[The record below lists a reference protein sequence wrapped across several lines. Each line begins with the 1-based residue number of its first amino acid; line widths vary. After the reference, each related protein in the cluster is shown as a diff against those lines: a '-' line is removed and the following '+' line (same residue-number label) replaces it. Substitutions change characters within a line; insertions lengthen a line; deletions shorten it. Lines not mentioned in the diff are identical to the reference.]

1 MCIFNDRLSQLLLG
15 HNVSVSLTACGITA
29 TNPCDTGDFDLVVPS
44 TAESCTFDN
53 YWGHTANYLCRTDVN
68 QAFFVEI
75 QLAFHMQEIM
85 PISLAVAQT
94 SGSVWICMELHSSLL
109 IP

>member
-1 MCIFNDRLSQLLLG
+1 MYIFNDRLSQLLLG

-53 YWGHTANYLCRTDVN
+53 YWGHTVNYLCRTDVN

-75 QLAFHMQEIM
+75 HHMQEIM
-85 PISLAVAQT
+85 PISHKHQVLF
-94 SGSVWICMELHSSLL
+94 GSVWNFSQAY
-109 IP
+109 